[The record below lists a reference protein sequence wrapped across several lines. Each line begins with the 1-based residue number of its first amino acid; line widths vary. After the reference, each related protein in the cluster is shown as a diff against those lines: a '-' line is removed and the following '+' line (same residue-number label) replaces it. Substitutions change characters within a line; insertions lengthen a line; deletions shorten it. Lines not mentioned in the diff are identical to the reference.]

1 MALERYAHFTSP
13 IRRYA
18 DLIVH
23 RALVRAL
30 NLGDDGLTDREME
43 QLEAIGEHISERERV
58 AQSAE
63 RETIDRYIAL
73 YLSDKVGATFGAR
86 ISGVTHF
93 GLFVS
98 VEPMGADGL
107 IPIRTLPNDFY
118 THDEKRHSL
127 IGRRTGLTFRLAM
140 PLTVRLV
147 AVDSATGR
155 LQMELVPG
163 QFNVSPEQG
172 LSRRREVRRER
183 ESREKWRA
191 NKGKS
196 GKGSSRGPRKPR
208 KKG

>member
-1 MALERYAHFTSP
+1 MTVWV
-13 IRRYA
+13 I
-18 DLIVH
+18 
-23 RALVRAL
+23 
-30 NLGDDGLTDREME
+30 T
-43 QLEAIGEHISERERV
+43 ISTASSKPANISRNAKRV

-73 YLSDKVGATFGAR
+73 FLSDKVGATFAAK

-93 GLFVS
+93 GVFVN

-118 THDEKRHSL
+118 IHDEKRHAL

-147 AVDSATGR
+147 AVDAATGR

-163 QFNVSPEQG
+163 SFVMPEG
-172 LSRRREVRRER
+172 RPERRREDRRSGDRRER
-183 ESREKWRA
+183 SDRRGGPREGRRDSKSRPKPG
-191 NKGKS
+191 GKS
-196 GKGSSRGPRKPR
+196 RKR
-208 KKG
+208 